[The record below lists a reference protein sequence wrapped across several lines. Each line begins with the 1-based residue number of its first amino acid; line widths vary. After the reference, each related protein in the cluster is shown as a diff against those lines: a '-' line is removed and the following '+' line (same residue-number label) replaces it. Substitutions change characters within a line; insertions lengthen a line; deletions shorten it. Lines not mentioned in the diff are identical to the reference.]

1 MFTTIDKNLLIAAL
15 ESALLYAQNS
25 AGVTTLEDLTA
36 QIAELRTAFSADPDT
51 VTDDMLE
58 AMIATLQAL
67 EIPDPAQLARL
78 LTASNVTN
86 TSTYLAVCSWAT
98 LLNKPATFPP
108 SDHQHTWSQ
117 VTFKPATFPPATH
130 THTDLIVDW
139 DSLQEKP
146 ATFPADPHAHDYA
159 SITSKPLMFPPTAHE
174 HDYSSLLN
182 KPATF
187 PPDAHDHP
195 SPSAIASPFQ
205 FGDLIFRRG
214 EIEGVLDYSMD
225 GGQSWDW
232 RFPPVQH
239 MHADYGDIDYPVRD
253 EIMKEV
259 TARQKAG
266 NIYLI
271 PSSLVSVYASYQH
284 FTAVCNG
291 STILRAT
298 PAGDLLVSGGCQF
311 GNGDGSTTVNLPDM
325 TALAPAGFAYVMFI
339 GSCW

>member
-15 ESALLYAQNS
+15 ESAIYHACVNANVMSLHAIETGVS
-25 AGVTTLEDLTA
+25 ALRQRFDANPDDVLDAEIYTMLDTIGRAAIPSISHLSSIENVSN
-36 QIAELRTAFSADPDT
+36 IAYRVVSFLWENIVDKPDT
-51 VTDDMLE
+51 YPPSEHTH
-58 AMIATLQAL
+58 AAL
-67 EIPDPAQLARL
+67 ETVADWSDI
-78 LTASNVTN
+78 TN
-86 TSTYLAVCSWAT
+86 
-98 LLNKPATFPP
+98 
-108 SDHQHTWSQ
+108 
-117 VTFKPATFPPATH
+117 
-130 THTDLIVDW
+130 
-139 DSLQEKP
+139 KP

-339 GSCW
+339 GSW

>member
-15 ESALLYAQNS
+15 ESAIYHACVNANVMSLHAIETGVS
-25 AGVTTLEDLTA
+25 ALRQRFDANPDDVLDAEIYTMLDTIGRAAIPSISHLSSIENVSN
-36 QIAELRTAFSADPDT
+36 IAYRVVSFLWENIVDKPDT
-51 VTDDMLE
+51 YPPSEHTH
-58 AMIATLQAL
+58 AAL
-67 EIPDPAQLARL
+67 ETVAD
-78 LTASNVTN
+78 
-86 TSTYLAVCSWAT
+86 W
-98 LLNKPATFPP
+98 
-108 SDHQHTWSQ
+108 SDIT
-117 VTFKPATFPPATH
+117 
-130 THTDLIVDW
+130 I
-139 DSLQEKP
+139 KP

-205 FGDLIFRRG
+205 LGDLIFRRG

-284 FTAVCNG
+284 FAAVCNG

-325 TALAPAGFAYVMFI
+325 TALAPAGYAYVMFV
-339 GSCW
+339 GSW